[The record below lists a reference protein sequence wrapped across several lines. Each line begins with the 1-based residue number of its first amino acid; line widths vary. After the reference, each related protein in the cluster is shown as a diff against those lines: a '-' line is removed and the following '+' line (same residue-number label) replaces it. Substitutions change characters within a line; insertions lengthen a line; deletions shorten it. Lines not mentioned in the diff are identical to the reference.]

1 VKKGERRRETMTGTT
16 GARIGLA
23 LTLVMAATV
32 TRAQAQDS
40 AATADSS
47 DTYMTLDGYGLGRI
61 VEGSITDVTIRA
73 RTAMV
78 KLKIVQEPGRSRRT
92 RSLGPGW
99 SEFRGKKGNL
109 DVSIRLKSQGSGRT
123 RVEVTAQT
131 GPAAYDKGMAQQ
143 ILDEIGKS

>member
-1 VKKGERRRETMTGTT
+1 MTRNT
-16 GARIGLA
+16 GIRIGLA
-23 LTLVMAATV
+23 LLLATAA
-32 TRAQAQDS
+32 TRAQAQDT

-47 DTYMTLDGYGLGRI
+47 DTYVTLDGYGLGRI

-73 RTAMV
+73 RAAMV

-131 GPAAYDKGMAQQ
+131 GPANYDKGMAQQ
-143 ILDEIGKS
+143 ILDEVGKS